1 MTDKFL
7 EGKTALV
14 TGASR
19 GLGRAI
25 AEAYA
30 ALGATVAIN
39 YASSDAAAQEVL
51 AGIEARGGKAFLIKC
66 PLGTYEAA
74 EQLAR
79 ELTAGLEERTGD
91 SGLDIL
97 VNNAGGGPVA
107 NFDAT
112 TPELFEQVMS
122 LNMRAPFFLT
132 QLLKPQLR
140 EGGRVINVGSL
151 GARTAVVDY
160 AVYAMSKRALETFT
174 VLLAKDLGPRNIT
187 VNCINP
193 GLIESDA
200 NVHVRANEDISA
212 YLINTTPM
220 RRFGK
225 PEDFAGMAVSLASP
239 NMGYVTGQVIEVS
252 GGMSL

>member
-1 MTDKFL
+1 MDRFL

-30 ALGATVAIN
+30 ELGATVAIN
-39 YASSDAAAQEVL
+39 YASSDKAAQEVL
-51 AGIEARGGKAFLIKC
+51 EGIEAKGGKAFLIKC

-74 EQLAR
+74 EQLVAALD
-79 ELTAGLEERTGD
+79 EGLQERTGD
-91 SGLDIL
+91 TGLDIL

-107 NFDAT
+107 SIDAT
-112 TPELFEQVMS
+112 TPEVFEEIMS
-122 LNMRAPFFLT
+122 LNMRAPFFVT
-132 QLLKPQLR
+132 KLLKPRLR
-140 EGGRVINVGSL
+140 DGGRVINVGSL
-151 GARTAVVDY
+151 GARTAVADY

-174 VLLAKDLGPRNIT
+174 VLLAKDLGPRGIT
-187 VNCINP
+187 ANCINP

-200 NVHVRANEDISA
+200 NVHVRSNEDISA
-212 YLINTTPM
+212 YLLNTTPM
-220 RRFGK
+220 RRFGV
-225 PEDFAGMAVSLASP
+225 PTDFAGVASCLASP
-239 NMGYVTGQVIEVS
+239 NMCYVTGQIIEVA

>member
-1 MTDKFL
+1 MDRFL

-25 AEAYA
+25 AEEYA
-30 ALGATVAIN
+30 AHGALVAIN
-39 YASSDAAAQEVL
+39 YASSDAAARDVL
-51 AGIEARGGKAFLIKC
+51 AGIEANGGKAFLIKC
-66 PLGTYEAA
+66 PLGTFDAA
-74 EQLAR
+74 VELAETLR
-79 ELTAGLEERTGD
+79 EELTDRTGNTA
-91 SGLDIL
+91 LDIL

-112 TPELFEQVMS
+112 TPELFEEIMA
-122 LNMRAPFFLT
+122 LNMRAPFFVT
-132 QLLKPQLR
+132 QQLKPNLR
-140 EGGRVINVGSL
+140 DGGRVINVGSL

-200 NVHVRANEDISA
+200 NAHVRADENIRG
-212 YLINTTPM
+212 YLLQTMPM
-220 RRFGK
+220 RRFGV
-225 PEDFAGMAVSLASP
+225 PADFAGVAVSLASA
-239 NMGYVTGQVIEVS
+239 NMRFVTGQIIEVA